1 MLPLRREIL
10 QQVFDQVFGAPQIT
24 VADIADEL
32 RKMLRHDPMKA
43 ESAVG
48 SLYGHVFKRK
58 EAALNPWQP

>member
-32 RKMLRHDPMKA
+32 RKMLPSRSH
-43 ESAVG
+43 EG
-48 SLYGHVFKRK
+48 
-58 EAALNPWQP
+58 